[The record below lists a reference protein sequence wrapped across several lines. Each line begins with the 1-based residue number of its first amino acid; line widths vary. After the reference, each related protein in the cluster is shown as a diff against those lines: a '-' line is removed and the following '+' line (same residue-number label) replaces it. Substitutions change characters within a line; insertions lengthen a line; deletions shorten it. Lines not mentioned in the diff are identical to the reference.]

1 MTCAPPTP
9 IKISP
14 PPSYNPLSHH
24 SRCQTPTTE
33 KTKQYN
39 TVGTKKEKKKH
50 NSFCEKTCAVL
61 QRLTHQQK
69 LVTSAIETEA
79 KAQLSD
85 SKSSHPA
92 RRPYLQITGGGTIM
106 DNKGLQRFNAIPHLH
121 RFHFFYLHC
130 QQLAKWIA
138 GTTSNM
144 QFFKKKVCIT

>member
-1 MTCAPPTP
+1 MRTAHTDKNLSTP
-9 IKISP
+9 IIQ
-14 PPSYNPLSHH
+14 PSLTPFSLPNTHHGEDKTVQH
-24 SRCQTPTTE
+24 SRH
-33 KTKQYN
+33 
-39 TVGTKKEKKKH
+39 KKRKKRN

-106 DNKGLQRFNAIPHLH
+106 DNKGLQRFNAIPHLR

-144 QFFKKKVCIT
+144 QFKKKVCIT

>member
-1 MTCAPPTP
+1 MTCALPTP

-106 DNKGLQRFNAIPHLH
+106 DNKGLQRFNAIPHLR
-121 RFHFFYLHC
+121 RFNFFICTASNLQNGLQA
-130 QQLAKWIA
+130 QQATCSL
-138 GTTSNM
+138 
-144 QFFKKKVCIT
+144 KKKYA